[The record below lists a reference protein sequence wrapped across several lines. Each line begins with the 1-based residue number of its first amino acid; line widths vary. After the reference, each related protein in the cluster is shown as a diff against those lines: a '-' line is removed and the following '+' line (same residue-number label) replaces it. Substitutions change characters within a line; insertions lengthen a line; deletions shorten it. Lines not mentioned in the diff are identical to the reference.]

1 MHVKVPTAW
10 FFMYLSILCSLL
22 PGQPPPTAPLKCH
35 WIHPSRTSPHA
46 FLLSSLPQAFSLP
59 QPLAA
64 QCGLSSAPAW
74 LLPCAQ
80 ASFSQCGHS
89 LVYIASYCCLASS
102 VHWHP
107 GWSSGKW
114 ILPRKAK
121 IIASLPA
128 RVHVPMAHDSLE
140 LNLTGLSSHLPHSR
154 GMRQPRA

>member
-1 MHVKVPTAW
+1 MPHACESFYSLVFHV
-10 FFMYLSILCSLL
+10 YCLGSLL
-22 PGQPPPTAPLKCH
+22 PPPTAPLNCY
-35 WIHPSRTSPHA
+35 WIHPSSTSPHA
-46 FLLSSLPQAFSLP
+46 SLPQAFSLP
-59 QPLAA
+59 QSLAA
-64 QCGLSSAPAW
+64 QCDLSSAPAW
-74 LLPCAQ
+74 LLLCAQ

-102 VHWHP
+102 VHWHL

-128 RVHVPMAHDSLE
+128 QVHVPMAHDSLE
-140 LNLTGLSSHLPHSR
+140 LNLTGLSSRLPHSR

>member
-1 MHVKVPTAW
+1 MHAKVPTAW
-10 FFMYLSILCSLL
+10 FFMSTPL
-22 PGQPPPTAPLKCH
+22 PPPMAPLICY
-35 WIHPSRTSPHA
+35 WIHLSGTSPLA
-46 FLLSSLPQAFSLP
+46 SILSSLLQSFPLP

-64 QCGLSSAPAW
+64 QCDLSSAPAW
-74 LLPCAQ
+74 LLLCAQ

-128 RVHVPMAHDSLE
+128 QVHVPMAHDSLE
-140 LNLTGLSSHLPHSR
+140 LNLTGLSSRLPHSR